1 MNSSIIL
8 ICSVSAEMET
18 AIIETSNIVPAVKD
32 QYIAESECIRELQMI
47 AINKTM
53 KKDSSH
59 LYYAIRYF

>member
-1 MNSSIIL
+1 
-8 ICSVSAEMET
+8 MET